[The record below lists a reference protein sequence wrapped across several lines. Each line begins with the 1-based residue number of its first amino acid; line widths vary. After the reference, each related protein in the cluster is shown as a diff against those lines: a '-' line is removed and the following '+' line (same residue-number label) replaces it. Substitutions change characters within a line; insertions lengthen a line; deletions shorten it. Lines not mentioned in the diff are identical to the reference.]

1 MYPAWLYGI
10 VQSRYGLSQH
20 VSNFRHVLRRSI
32 RASLMEM
39 PYSIYHL
46 TANSALARLLWKS
59 VALCYRKY
67 GDSNLIIY
75 THRTSWMISS
85 YSTTPHPAIL
95 PATTLKVPSC
105 SFVARLSFHPSS
117 TPLPPHI
124 RPTYNS
130 YPIHFYTN

>member
-1 MYPAWLYGI
+1 MYEERIKWVHTQLYPAWLYGI
-10 VQSRYGLSQH
+10 VQSRYGPSQH

-95 PATTLKVPSC
+95 PAATILLLCRAPFISP
-105 SFVARLSFHPSS
+105 FLHPPASS
-117 TPLPPHI
+117 
-124 RPTYNS
+124 YSS
-130 YPIHFYTN
+130 YI